1 MASELQSGLTPRI
14 YAYIHWAVTTVRT
27 KTFKSGNSEAVR
39 LPKEIAFGEGTE
51 LIAVRSGDVL
61 TLYPAK
67 QDIAAL
73 VADLEALP
81 KPPTIQERDEIEIPE
96 RPGM

>member
-1 MASELQSGLTPRI
+1 M
-14 YAYIHWAVTTVRT
+14 TTIRT

-39 LPKEIAFGEGTE
+39 LPKEIAFGEGVE
-51 LIAVRSGDVL
+51 LVAVRDGDVL

-73 VADLEALP
+73 VADLEAMP
-81 KPPTIQERDEIEIPE
+81 KPPSVQERDEIEIPE